1 MFESS
6 TMKRAGLIFLAVLAV
21 LLTGCGLLGKKQPDD
36 TPEATLPTWVG
47 KIVMVDATHRFVLI
61 EGGMLARMAPDADL
75 LAFRERR
82 RTASL
87 RLTAESRPPYLAA
100 DIIEGLPAIGDTV
113 ALDESRPPEALPTE

>member
-1 MFESS
+1 M
-6 TMKRAGLIFLAVLAV
+6 TRAVLIFLAGAAC
-21 LLTGCGLLGKKQPDD
+21 LLSACGLLGKKEDD

-47 KIVMVDATHRFVLI
+47 RIVMVDATHRFVLI
-61 EGGMLARMAPDADL
+61 EGGLLSRVAPDASL

-82 RTASL
+82 RTAAL

-100 DIIEGLPAIGDTV
+100 DITEGLPSIGDSV